1 MLLICCR
8 TIVRKAVFRSTA
20 HKRRYFDRCQAAISR
35 WREAGPKLLTAEGMK
50 ADAQAGG
57 VYIFRNRNDILKY
70 YPPNFFPP
78 YNTPESSVIIAKV
91 LGDHWN
97 EAEVMLK

>member
-1 MLLICCR
+1 M
-8 TIVRKAVFRSTA
+8 
-20 HKRRYFDRCQAAISR
+20 
-35 WREAGPKLLTAEGMK
+35 E